1 MQQTTTPETEKKA
14 KLEMTLESMEKIED
28 RVGQWM
34 ILEEHWTEHNLNR
47 TEQLSHA
54 KRFYRE
60 IQEEIRRAYLTC
72 SSYAQG

>member
-1 MQQTTTPETEKKA
+1 MPQTNTPQTEKKA
-14 KLEMTLESMEKIED
+14 KLEITLESMEIIED

-60 IQEEIRRAYLTC
+60 IQEEIRRAYTSC
-72 SSYAQG
+72 PGYS